1 MRNEFY
7 PSLASSD
14 LLLLL
19 LLLSLI
25 LQKITTFRAHYA
37 SVVVTVSII
46 RRRHRRGR
54 RGRVQHHRFGTA
66 RDDRKF
72 DRIFVL
78 SVVKQSKEKK
88 EKNNKKKKYKN
99 VDFFIFLILNPT
111 TQGLSGGMISLY
123 SLKRHSKT
131 LNKASGSKPDCGR
144 HTPFDIK
151 SKHHKPR

>member
-78 SVVKQSKEKK
+78 SVDVKQSKE
-88 EKNNKKKKYKN
+88 ENNKRRKN
-99 VDFFIFLILNPT
+99 T
-111 TQGLSGGMISLY
+111 KM
-123 SLKRHSKT
+123 
-131 LNKASGSKPDCGR
+131 
-144 HTPFDIK
+144 
-151 SKHHKPR
+151 

>member
-1 MRNEFY
+1 
-7 PSLASSD
+7 LASSD
-14 LLLLL
+14 LLLL

-25 LQKITTFRAHYA
+25 LQKITTFRAHCA

-78 SVVKQSKEKK
+78 SVVVKQSK
-88 EKNNKKKKYKN
+88 KKKTKEEKIHKCN
-99 VDFFIFLILNPT
+99 FFIFLILNPT
-111 TQGLSGGMISLY
+111 S
-123 SLKRHSKT
+123 
-131 LNKASGSKPDCGR
+131 
-144 HTPFDIK
+144 
-151 SKHHKPR
+151 

>member
-25 LQKITTFRAHYA
+25 LQKITTFRAHCA

-78 SVVKQSKEKK
+78 SVVKQSKEEKTK
-88 EKNNKKKKYKN
+88 EEKIHKCN
-99 VDFFIFLILNPT
+99 FFIFLILNPT

>member
-7 PSLASSD
+7 PSLASSNLLL

-25 LQKITTFRAHYA
+25 LHKRTTFRAKNT
-37 SVVVTVSII
+37 SVVVNISNIL
-46 RRRHRRGR
+46 RRHRRGR

-78 SVVKQSKEKK
+78 SVVVKQSKKVEREEREKQIHK
-88 EKNNKKKKYKN
+88 CN
-99 VDFFIFLILNPT
+99 FLYF
-111 TQGLSGGMISLY
+111 LY
-123 SLKRHSKT
+123 
-131 LNKASGSKPDCGR
+131 
-144 HTPFDIK
+144 
-151 SKHHKPR
+151 

>member
-78 SVVKQSKEKK
+78 SVVKQSKEEKTK
-88 EKNNKKKKYKN
+88 EEKIHKN
-99 VDFFIFLILNPT
+99 VIF
-111 TQGLSGGMISLY
+111 SYFLY
-123 SLKRHSKT
+123 
-131 LNKASGSKPDCGR
+131 
-144 HTPFDIK
+144 
-151 SKHHKPR
+151 

>member
-14 LLLLL
+14 LLLL

-25 LQKITTFRAHYA
+25 LQKITTFRAHYT
-37 SVVVTVSII
+37 SVVGIISSI

-78 SVVKQSKEKK
+78 SVVVKQSKE
-88 EKNNKKKKYKN
+88 ENNKRRKN
-99 VDFFIFLILNPT
+99 T
-111 TQGLSGGMISLY
+111 KM
-123 SLKRHSKT
+123 
-131 LNKASGSKPDCGR
+131 
-144 HTPFDIK
+144 
-151 SKHHKPR
+151 